1 MFSHDVAH
9 FIQYEH
15 PTLQK
20 EKYRRNT
27 KSNPSCFLSKRFNL
41 NANYLKR
48 KSKSSS
54 NVQDGSNTAINL
66 YLWSEMRLHFNP
78 LQILVTGYGT
88 YSSAGPAKPSSILS
102 GFDPPTWP
110 HILCRILVII
120 FFSTVILS
128 LK

>member
-1 MFSHDVAH
+1 MFPHDVAH

-27 KSNPSCFLSKRFNL
+27 KSNSSCFLSKRFNL

-54 NVQDGSNTAINL
+54 NGQDGSNTAINL

-78 LQILVTGYGT
+78 LQILVTGYRT
-88 YSSAGPAKPSSILS
+88 
-102 GFDPPTWP
+102 
-110 HILCRILVII
+110 
-120 FFSTVILS
+120 
-128 LK
+128 